1 MTRKCILATSQLNQ
15 WVLDYEGNRD
25 RIIEAIDRIQA
36 PRDQTNR
43 EERIIRAGYAHTTTS
58 PPDLSLT
65 AF

>member
-1 MTRKCILATSQLNQ
+1 MEADAYYPDI
-15 WVLDYEGNRD
+15 D

-43 EERIIRAGYAHTTTS
+43 EERIIRAGYADTFTYAY
-58 PPDLSLT
+58 DFRLT